1 MNDAPSPVPV
11 VSGPASID
19 ELIAAVRP
27 KVRQVFA
34 QYRIPHQDAE
44 DLLQE
49 ALIVTFKRWA
59 DIYFKEG
66 WLLVTLRHKCSIYWR
81 EKRSSRLQPVDPSF
95 LEALSEPIAPEQ
107 EREEMLWDLDR
118 LFECLE
124 DRHHALLC
132 LRYLFG
138 YSTAE
143 CAEKLGYNV
152 SSVRKLSCRAV
163 TKMLRRMDE
172 GRFALARQTA
182 MSAMS
187 AAATVAQAGVREQE
201 SA

>member
-11 VSGPASID
+11 ISGPASID
-19 ELIAAVRP
+19 ELIDVVRP
-27 KVRQVFA
+27 KVRRVFA

-81 EKRSSRLQPVDPSF
+81 EKRNSRLQPVDPSF
-95 LEALSEPIAPEQ
+95 LESLSEPVSPEQ

-163 TKMLRRMDE
+163 TKMLRRLDE
-172 GRFALARQTA
+172 GRFALARQA
-182 MSAMS
+182 SQ
-187 AAATVAQAGVREQE
+187 AAIEREPERE

>member
-1 MNDAPSPVPV
+1 MSDAPSPVPV
-11 VSGPASID
+11 LSGPTSID
-19 ELIAAVRP
+19 ELIEAVRP
-27 KVRQVFA
+27 KVRRVFA

-95 LEALSEPIAPEQ
+95 LEALSEPVSPEQ

-118 LFECLE
+118 LFDCLE
-124 DRHHALLC
+124 ERHHALLS

-163 TKMLRRMDE
+163 TKMLRRLDE
-172 GRFALARQTA
+172 GRFALP
-182 MSAMS
+182 S
-187 AAATVAQAGVREQE
+187 AAVLAEAAEAITQKQE